1 MSRRKPVLLIDESD
15 ESLKAVDLL
24 KLSGIEYVEYD
35 IKKFED
41 SCCGE
46 IPTTTAPSL
55 FAIEGTFKGLKKINE
70 YISNSSNTD
79 SDVESESALW

>member
-1 MSRRKPVLLIDESD
+1 VSRRKPVLLIDESD

-46 IPTTTAPSL
+46 ISTTTAPSL

-70 YISNSSNTD
+70 YISNSGNTD
-79 SDVESESALW
+79 SDLESESALW